1 MRALWCDAVSEYK
14 DEFYELPACRMYPKP
29 VQLPHPPLHFGGESD
44 AALRRVAD
52 LGQGW
57 YGFNRDARAR
67 PREGIGAARGP
78 ARRAAAARCA
88 DVQVSISPY
97 LKPLREG
104 DLPRYREAGVDQL
117 ILLAIGG
124 DRDGLLRSLD
134 QLAPLVQEASALA

>member
-29 VQLPHPPLHFGGESD
+29 VQRPHPPLHFGGESD

-57 YGFNRDARAR
+57 YGFNRDPREA
-67 PREGIGAARGP
+67 REGIDQLERLLAGRG
-78 ARRAAAARCA
+78 RKRS

-97 LKPLREG
+97 LKPLRDG
-104 DLPRYREAGVDQL
+104 DVTRYREAGVDQL
-117 ILLAIGG
+117 ILLAFAG
-124 DRDGLLRSLD
+124 DRDGLLRTLD
-134 QLAPLVQEASALA
+134 QHARLVIEASR